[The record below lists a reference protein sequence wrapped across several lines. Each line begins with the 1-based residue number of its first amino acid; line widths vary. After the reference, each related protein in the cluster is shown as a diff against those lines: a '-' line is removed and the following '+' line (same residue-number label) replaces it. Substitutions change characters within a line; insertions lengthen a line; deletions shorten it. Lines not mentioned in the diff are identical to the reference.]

1 MSTIPGKAPA
11 VKLPPQVE
19 SPRDLLIHQLGKLLT
34 VEETLAKRVLPEL
47 QKEIDDEQLS
57 SAVSQHL
64 EETRKHVDRVK
75 EAFSAL
81 QEEPSGAPALGLDG
95 LRTEREQGVTQIAPA
110 LRGGFNCS
118 AAMGTEHYEINAYEA
133 AIRVAE
139 AMGAAE
145 VGDLLRANLAEEV
158 AALEKLAAHAN
169 RLAQQA
175 AGDERTVL

>member
-19 SPRDLLIHQLGKLLT
+19 TPRDLLVQELGKLLT
-34 VEETLAKRVLPEL
+34 IEETLAKRVLPEL
-47 QKEIDDEQLS
+47 QKEIKDEQLS
-57 SAVSQHL
+57 SAVSHHL
-64 EETRKHVDRVK
+64 EETRKHVERVK

-81 QEEPSGAPALGLDG
+81 QEEPAGAPALGLDG
-95 LRTEREQGVTQIAPA
+95 LRTEREQGVSQIAPA
-110 LRGGFNCS
+110 LRGGFNCA

-145 VGDLLRANLAEEV
+145 VGDLLRTNLREEV
-158 AALEKLAAHAN
+158 AALETLAVHAD
-169 RLAQQA
+169 RLAKQA
-175 AGDERTVL
+175 VDEPTVL

>member
-19 SPRDLLIHQLGKLLT
+19 TPRDLLVHQLGKLLT
-34 VEETLAKRVLPEL
+34 IEETLAKRVLPAL
-47 QKEIDDEQLS
+47 QKEIQDEQLS
-57 SAVSQHL
+57 AAVSHHL

-95 LRTEREQGVTQIAPA
+95 LRTEREQGVPQIAPA
-110 LRGGFNCS
+110 LRAGFNCA

-133 AIRVAE
+133 AIRIAE
-139 AMGAAE
+139 AIGVGE
-145 VGDLLRANLAEEV
+145 VSDLLRANLAEEV
-158 AALEKLAAHAN
+158 AALEALATHAD
-169 RLAQQA
+169 RLAKQA
-175 AGDERTVL
+175 VGEPTVL